1 MLERDMLAPHGLARW
16 AAIDPDQIA
25 LEHVDGQSLTY
36 AELDHDGRTW
46 ASALQ
51 RIGVGVG
58 THVATL
64 LPNIFDAHRTMLG
77 LAWLRAVEVP
87 LNTGYTGRMLEYTL
101 EYSDTEVLV
110 TTSTF
115 LDQVEQIA
123 PRLPLL
129 RAVVVVEEAQR
140 ASRPLASGTDRVQI
154 LSRDDFLTGCEPAV
168 DPPGPEVWDTACLLF
183 TSGTTGPSKAV
194 INPWGL
200 VVQMCSWFPEDTLA
214 PRDGLY
220 SAMPLFHNSGRSQFN
235 YVITHGARFVIR
247 DKFSATN
254 CWDDVR
260 KTNCTTLCL
269 VGPLTSLLYA
279 APPRD
284 DDATTPVRNVLLGP
298 MIPDM
303 EGFEKRFN
311 VRVCTCYGQTEI
323 GSPVATPWEH
333 GPWANCGRTRD
344 NWPFHEVRLVDEH
357 DQPVPTGQT
366 GEMIVRSPEP
376 WSLNLGYYKMP
387 EKTVEAWRNGWFHT
401 GDVFKQ
407 DEDGWYYFVDRLN
420 DAIRRRGE
428 NISSFEVEN
437 YVVSYDD
444 VVDCTAIGVRTEH
457 GDEEVMACVIV
468 HDREKFEPAALIK
481 YLEADMPRFMI
492 PRYVQVL
499 DDFPRNETTGRVR
512 KNELRD
518 QGVTDATWDREAGR
532 IAPGGGRGGSAPPSA
547 AMPGSMSASGTWIG
561 DRRRNRRPCR
571 RRRTCRRGGT
581 RCRARLRARGHGPS
595 RRCRAARARSRSHHR
610 ELGTAPTPS
619 SAPAARPR

>member
-1 MLERDMLAPHGLARW
+1 VLERDMLAPHGLARW

-123 PRLPLL
+123 PRLPAL
-129 RAVVVVEEAQR
+129 RTVVVVEEAQS
-140 ASRPLASGTDRVQI
+140 ASRPLASGTDRVEI
-154 LSRDDFLTGCEPAV
+154 LSRDDFLTGCAPAV
-168 DPPGPEVWDTACLLF
+168 DLPGPEVWDIACLLF

-235 YVITHGARFVIR
+235 YVVTHGARFVIR

-254 CWDDVR
+254 VWDDVR

-333 GPWANCGRTRD
+333 GPWANCGRTRT

-518 QGVTDATWDREAGR
+518 QGVTDTTWDREAQ
-532 IAPGGGRGGSAPPSA
+532 A
-547 AMPGSMSASGTWIG
+547 
-561 DRRRNRRPCR
+561 
-571 RRRTCRRGGT
+571 
-581 RCRARLRARGHGPS
+581 
-595 RRCRAARARSRSHHR
+595 
-610 ELGTAPTPS
+610 
-619 SAPAARPR
+619 